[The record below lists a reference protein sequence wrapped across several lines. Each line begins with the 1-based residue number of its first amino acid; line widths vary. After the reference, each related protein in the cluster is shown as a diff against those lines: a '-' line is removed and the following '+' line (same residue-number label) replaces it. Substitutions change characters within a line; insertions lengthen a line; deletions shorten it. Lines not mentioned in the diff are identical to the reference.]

1 MIKYSTWRAY
11 LISELEAAPID
22 RRDKKS
28 LSDTFAKQFPNL
40 AFSEDRL

>member
-22 RRDKKS
+22 RRDSKS
-28 LSDTFAKQFPNL
+28 IFENYIKQFPNL
-40 AFSEDRL
+40 AFSEDRK